1 MVNIKL
7 AVIPGDGIGIEVIEE
22 AVKLIKHIEEN
33 TEGLTFDLE
42 FFPWGTD
49 YYLETGKMMD
59 EDGLEKIKD
68 KDAVLLGAVGDPRV
82 ADHITL
88 WDLLLKIRKGFDQYV
103 NVRPVKL
110 LNGVENILKNVS
122 DEDID
127 MTFIRENTEGEY
139 SGSGSW
145 LYEGE
150 ENEVVIQNDV
160 FSRKGTERVMRYA
173 FELAR
178 KENKKLTS
186 ITKSNAINYSMVF
199 WDQMFNEVSKEY
211 PEVETDSYLV
221 DAAAMHMIKDPKR
234 FEILVTSN
242 LFGDILTDIGASIQ
256 GGMGLAAGA
265 NINPEGKYP
274 SMFEAIHGSAPDIM
288 GQGLANPLA
297 TLWTVSLMFEELGF
311 TDIADNILLAIENTL
326 VAKDYLT
333 ADMGGEASTEE
344 VGDAVIREYDKLKNQ

>member
-1 MVNIKL
+1 MANIKL